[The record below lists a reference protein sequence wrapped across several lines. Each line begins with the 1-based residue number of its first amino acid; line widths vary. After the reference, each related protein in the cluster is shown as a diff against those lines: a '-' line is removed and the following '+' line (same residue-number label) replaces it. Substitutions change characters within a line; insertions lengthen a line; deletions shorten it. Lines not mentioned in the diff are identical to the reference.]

1 MTSLTNVSQ
10 HPAYRDNY
18 MLDIQLMPI
27 LCKMGERGIK
37 LRPIAMQ
44 AWDKQLSAE
53 MLHYQDIC
61 ANEGFDPSKPQQVGF
76 VLASRGN
83 VLPLTRSGKQL
94 KTDEDT
100 LEELD
105 DPLAQV
111 VLSYRK
117 AAKLRGTYIRPYYYP
132 DTSTWK
138 SRMYTHFRLDL
149 ATSRLASFDRNVQ
162 NIPPAVREIFAP
174 DSGIWTWIDW
184 SQIEMRI
191 FAYLTQD
198 PVMLDAYATGKDI
211 HTITQLA
218 LWPNSDSGDDK
229 YRKPAK
235 TFNFAMIY
243 DAGAP
248 TLAKNTRLPI
258 DVCARHRR
266 TWLDHY
272 GIAKQWMYERAN
284 SDLPY
289 AETIF
294 GRRLKVPTIFEAHE
308 SHVRKCKINYPVQG
322 SAAGVVARGM
332 LMCDKLGY
340 DFPIQVHDELVID
353 GDVDPPED
361 LAHIYPEIDLP
372 FKVSKSLVWV

>member
-1 MTSLTNVSQ
+1 MTKYAKVSQ
-10 HPAYRDNY
+10 HPSYRDNY
-18 MLDIQLMPI
+18 MLDMNLIPI
-27 LCKMGERGIK
+27 LCKMGERGIQ

-44 AWDKQLSAE
+44 AWDKQLSEE

-83 VLPLTRSGKQL
+83 VLPLTKSQKQL
-94 KTDEDT
+94 KTDEET

-117 AAKLRGTYIRPYYYP
+117 AAKLRGTYIRPCI
-132 DTSTWK
+132 DHT
-138 SRMYTHFRLDL
+138 RMFTHFRLDL

-191 FAYLTQD
+191 FAHLTQD

-218 LWPNSDSGDDK
+218 LWPDSDPEDER
-229 YRKPAK
+229 YRKMAK
-235 TFNFAMIY
+235 TFNFQMIF
-243 DAGAP
+243 DAS
-248 TLAKNTRLPI
+248 AKGLSKKSKLPI
-258 DVCARHRR
+258 DVCARHKR
-266 TWLDHY
+266 TWLNHY
-272 GIAKQWMYERAN
+272 HVARQWMWERAN

-289 AETIF
+289 AENIF
-294 GRRLKVPTIFEAHE
+294 GRRMRVPTIFDTPPAHE
-308 SHVRKCKINYPVQG
+308 SHIRKCKINYPVQG

-332 LMCDKLGY
+332 LICDKLGY
-340 DFPIQVHDELVID
+340 DYPIQVHDELVID
-353 GDVDPPED
+353 GDVDPPEE

-372 FKVSKSLVWV
+372 FKVNKSPVWV